1 MRRRDFI
8 KLIGASAAAW
18 PVVARARQ
26 ATPVVIGTMAW
37 RKSQHA
43 TAGIY

>member
-1 MRRRDFI
+1 MMRRDFI
-8 KLIGASAAAW
+8 KLIGASAAMW
-18 PVVARARQ
+18 PVAARAQQ
-26 ATPVVIGTMAW
+26 ATPVVVGTMAW